1 MSHKLIKVE
10 KTENKEKLRIIML
23 KVKEE
28 ELYNYKILALR
39 SKKRLNEYIISTLN
53 EKLNNL

>member
-10 KTENKEKLRIIML
+10 KIENKEKLRIIML